1 MHQAIQVIT
10 TYSEYHKS
18 ISWMY
23 YNYKTRITIFV
34 TVVFIPSKLGFVWPN
49 SFIMHG
55 CKKFLVSSIQSVTT
69 ETGYIADNNKN
80 A

>member
-1 MHQAIQVIT
+1 MHQVIT
-10 TYSEYHKS
+10 RLK
-18 ISWMY
+18 ISQIHHLDVY
-23 YNYKTRITIFV
+23 YKARITIFV